1 MFLLLSISST
11 IKILPALYKGVLYRQ
26 YNIILYIFLY
36 KFISNI
42 YYLSEI
48 AFNTL
53 FIIIYSI
60 NKSSFYFIYI
70 IKEVKSLIS

>member
-11 IKILPALYKGVLYRQ
+11 IKTLLALSKRVLYRQ
-26 YNIILYIFLY
+26 YNIILYIFIY
-36 KFISNI
+36 KFISSI

-53 FIIIYSI
+53 FTTIRFI
-60 NKSSFYFIYI
+60 NKGSIYI
-70 IKEVKSLIS
+70 T